1 MTERD
6 INLGD
11 VKNTLA
17 QQGETAAAGDLP
29 LRYGRIAFAE
39 HR

>member
-1 MTERD
+1 MKE
-6 INLGD
+6 IEFNQGD
-11 VKNTLA
+11 VENTLA